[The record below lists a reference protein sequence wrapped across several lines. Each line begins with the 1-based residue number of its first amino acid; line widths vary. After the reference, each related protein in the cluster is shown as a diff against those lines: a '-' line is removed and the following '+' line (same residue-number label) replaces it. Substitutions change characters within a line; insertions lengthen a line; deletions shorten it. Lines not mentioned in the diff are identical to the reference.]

1 MTIQIYGTFFNG
13 TETCRIEQY
22 FDNMDDAQKA
32 WERAIERCKNCIDVQ
47 LRAIKNPNDNVRASQ
62 KYMANPWISGSLI
75 GTYTK

>member
-1 MTIQIYGTFFNG
+1 MTIQIYGIFYNG

-32 WERAIERCKNCIDVQ
+32 WERAIERCKNFTGVE
-47 LRAIKNPNDNVRASQ
+47 LRAIKNPNNNVRASQ

>member
-1 MTIQIYGTFFNG
+1 MTIQIYGTFFDG
-13 TETCRIEQY
+13 TETRKIEQY
-22 FDNMDDAQKA
+22 FDNMEDAQKA
-32 WERAIERCKNCIDVQ
+32 WERAIERCKKCTGVQ